1 MKMTDGTASAG
12 SEDAVAAAL
21 QALGGGAN
29 PDATQLMEL
38 IAPDAD
44 PRTRLMLQLIASQG
58 EGDDDKDEDLWME
71 RRTDRTDRALR
82 RAREAIER
90 LRKQN
95 RLLREEAA
103 ALADIRDAL
112 AQALG
117 ACPVCFGMQQDC
129 VDCDGTG
136 VGDFDQ
142 DLYETLVQPYI
153 RNDARNVRST
163 ERPLLTPE

>member
-1 MKMTDGTASAG
+1 MTNGTASAG
-12 SEDAVAAAL
+12 SDDAVAAAL

-29 PDATQLMEL
+29 SEATQLMEL

-44 PRTRLMLQLIASQG
+44 PRTRLMLQLLASQG
-58 EGDDDKDEDLWME
+58 ESNDDDEDLWTE

-82 RAREAIER
+82 RAREAIDK
-90 LRKQN
+90 LREQN
-95 RLLREEAA
+95 RLLREEVA

-117 ACPVCFGMQQDC
+117 ACPACFGMQQDC
-129 VDCDGTG
+129 VDCGGTG
-136 VGDFDQ
+136 AGDFDQ

-153 RNDARNVRST
+153 GNDAQSVRPA